1 MRWKIWP
8 TLWILFSARYS
19 RLFEYIIKK
28 HDTLTDKARIQIYMS
43 AKFKTEPHSKITS
56 GYYLEFLTP
65 ETMKLLGG
73 TKRRITN
80 CKNDE
85 NMSQVKINEV
95 LLVRCNIVNNQYQ
108 HNSRVLCTFV
118 SSKSFCQLLFI
129 SPTHHLSSHI
139 FHSEFSYIE
148 VWFTDQTSEM
158 LER

>member
-1 MRWKIWP
+1 
-8 TLWILFSARYS
+8 
-19 RLFEYIIKK
+19 
-28 HDTLTDKARIQIYMS
+28 MS
-43 AKFKTEPHSKITS
+43 AKFKTEPHSKIAS

-118 SSKSFCQLLFI
+118 ASKSFCQLLFI
-129 SPTHHLSSHI
+129 SPTHHLYSHI